1 MKPQWRT
8 SSHSAT
14 NGECVEA
21 ASWRKSTAS
30 SNGGGNCVEAA
41 SWRRSTRCPNAACV
55 EVGYGVAVIG
65 VRDSQDPDGGRLEF
79 SPAAWRAFAAR
90 LTAFPPV

>member
-1 MKPQWRT
+1 MKPKWRT
-8 SSHSAT
+8 SSRSAT

-21 ASWRKSTAS
+21 ASWRKSAAS
-30 SNGGGNCVEAA
+30 SNGGGNCVE
-41 SWRRSTRCPNAACV
+41 
-55 EVGYGVAVIG
+55 VGHGVAVVG

>member
-1 MKPQWRT
+1 MRMTGPQWRKSTAST
-8 SSHSAT
+8 SDAA
-14 NGECVEA
+14 CIEA

-30 SNGGGNCVEAA
+30 SNGGGNCVEVGHGAA
-41 SWRRSTRCPNAACV
+41 V
-55 EVGYGVAVIG
+55 VG

-90 LTAFPPV
+90 LTARLPAPGTGAR